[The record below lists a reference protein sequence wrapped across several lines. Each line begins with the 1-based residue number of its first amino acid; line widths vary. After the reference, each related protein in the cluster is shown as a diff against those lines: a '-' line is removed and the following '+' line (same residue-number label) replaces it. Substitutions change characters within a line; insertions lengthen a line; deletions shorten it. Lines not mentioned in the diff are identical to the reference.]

1 MAYDVTQ
8 IYAIVNDAVEDALGE
23 TAGTQKLET
32 TNFVSLGK
40 QLSSMGLLEGWFGAL
55 AKRISKTIYFIRTYE
70 GKRRSVLRD
79 ESEWGAFV
87 QKVYYELPDA
97 SANDTWTDKP
107 DQYGAYKQASPYDV
121 EASVEVSSLIFG
133 GKGTWTIEVVRPLI
147 QIKNAFL
154 SEAAMFSFVDG
165 IYVAI
170 DNSFK
175 LEEERVEALA
185 VNTAMAFALTRGKA
199 RNVLNDY
206 NMAHDN
212 AVITAAEALTNA
224 EFHRIA
230 SKEIGDLIENMKVM
244 SRAFNPKGYATFTP
258 DDKLVVEVL
267 AKYASAMDV
276 YLQADT
282 FHTEY
287 LTNLQNY
294 EKVPFWQSSGKNFD
308 FADISTI
315 SVEHDDLQ
323 EEDVY
328 ASDYVTQ
335 SGILAY
341 IHDIEACACTFYD
354 KRTWEMVNPRSEVL
368 IHGDKAEK
376 GYAVDPNAN
385 SFVIYVADT
394 NPITVSGDNAAVLK
408 YTHAYAGVTNHITTS
423 KTPTATGITFTSD
436 GAGGYT
442 FEMPSNAAITITCS

>member
-1 MAYDVTQ
+1 MAYDVSQ
-8 IYAIVNDAVEDALGE
+8 IYALVNDAVEDALGE

-55 AKRISKTIYFIRTYE
+55 AKRISKTIYFVRSYE

-79 ESEWGAFV
+79 ESEWGAFI
-87 QKVYYELPDA
+87 QKVYYEMPTA
-97 SANDTWTDKP
+97 SANDSWVDKP

-121 EASVEVSSLIFG
+121 ETSIEVSSLIFG
-133 GKGTWTIEVVRPLI
+133 GKGTWTVEVVRPLI

-165 IYVAI
+165 IYVTI

-185 VNTAMAFALTRGKA
+185 VNTAMAFSLSRGKA

-206 NMAHDN
+206 NMLHDDN
-212 AVITAAEALTNA
+212 VITMAEALTNA

-244 SRAFNPKGYATFTP
+244 SRAFNVKGYATFTP
-258 DDKLVVEVL
+258 EDKLVVEVL

-276 YLQADT
+276 FLQADT
-282 FHTEY
+282 FHNE
-287 LTNLQNY
+287 LTKLPNF
-294 EKVPFWQSSGKNFD
+294 EKVAFWQSSGKNFD
-308 FADISTI
+308 FEDVSSISI
-315 SVEHDDLQ
+315 EHDDLQ

-335 SGILAY
+335 NGIIAY
-341 IHDIEACACTFYD
+341 VHDIEACACSFYD

-385 SFVIYVADT
+385 SYVFYLADT
-394 NPITVSGDNAAVLK
+394 NPITVSGDSSAVLK
-408 YTHAYAGVTNHITTS
+408 YNHAYGGVTNHITTA
-423 KTPTATGITFTSD
+423 KTPTASGITFTSD

-442 FEMPSNAAITITCS
+442 FDMPSNAAITITCS

>member
-1 MAYDVTQ
+1 MAYDVSQ
-8 IYAIVNDAVEDALGE
+8 IYALVNDAVEDALGE

-32 TNFVSLGK
+32 TDFVSLGK

-55 AKRISKTIYFIRTYE
+55 AKRISKTIYFVRSYE

-79 ESEWGAFV
+79 ESEWGAFI
-87 QKVYYELPDA
+87 QKVYYEMPDA
-97 SANDTWTDKP
+97 SANDSWTDKP
-107 DQYGAYKQASPYDV
+107 NMSGAYKQASPYDV
-121 EASVEVSSLIFG
+121 ETSIEVSSLIFG

-185 VNTAMAFALTRGKA
+185 VNTAMAFSLSRGKA

-206 NMAHDN
+206 NMLHDDN
-212 AVITAAEALTNA
+212 VITMAEALTNA

-244 SRAFNPKGYATFTP
+244 SRAFNVKGYATFTP

-276 YLQADT
+276 FLQADT
-282 FHTEY
+282 FHNE
-287 LTNLQNY
+287 LTKLPNF
-294 EKVPFWQSSGKNFD
+294 EKVAFWQSSGKNFD
-308 FADISTI
+308 FEDVSSISI
-315 SVEHDDLQ
+315 EHDDLQ
-323 EEDVY
+323 EADVY

-335 SGILAY
+335 NGIIAY
-341 IHDIEACACTFYD
+341 VHDIEACACSFYD

-385 SFVIYVADT
+385 SYVFYLADT
-394 NPITVSGDNAAVLK
+394 NPITVSGDSSAVLK
-408 YTHAYAGVTNHITTS
+408 YNHAYGGVTNHITTT
-423 KTPTATGITFTSD
+423 KTPAASGITFTSD

-442 FEMPSNAAITITCS
+442 FDMPSNAAITITCS